1 MLINARGSRRI
12 LATQNA
18 AAHTPSEPPAP
29 TSEQV
34 YIMLENAPTSF
45 NAIIALAAYGGLRK
59 GEILELRRKDGE
71 QIKDGS

>member
-1 MLINARGSRRI
+1 
-12 LATQNA
+12 
-18 AAHTPSEPPAP
+18 
-29 TSEQV
+29 
-34 YIMLENAPTSF
+34 MLENAPTSF